1 MIRANLSTRP
11 FYNERAVTLW
21 IGIIALVVL
30 AATVLNVSEVLHYSK
45 NETDLALRA
54 SQDEAAA
61 RDLRARA
68 VQERAS
74 VDAKQ
79 IESESA
85 RAKEANSLI
94 DRRTFSWTEIFN
106 RFEATLPDEVRV
118 TSVHPT
124 VDKNRQIELNV
135 VVVARAVEDVDKFME
150 NLEATG
156 AFSRLNPAVTNA
168 TESGQFESVVTM
180 RYVRPQ

>member
-1 MIRANLSTRP
+1 MIRSNLSTRP
-11 FYNERAVTLW
+11 FYNERAVGIW
-21 IGIIALVVL
+21 IGIIAVIVL
-30 AATVLNVSEVLHYSK
+30 AATAFNVSEVLHYSK

-68 VQERAS
+68 IRERAS

-79 IESESA
+79 IEIESA
-85 RAKEANSLI
+85 RAKEANNLI
-94 DRRTFSWTEIFN
+94 DRRTFSWTEVFN
-106 RFEATLPDEVRV
+106 RFEATLPDDVRV
-118 TSVHPT
+118 TAVHPT
-124 VDKNRQIELNV
+124 LDKDRQIQLSV
-135 VVVARAVEDVDKFME
+135 TVIARSVDDVDKFME

-156 AFSRLNPAVTNA
+156 AFARLNPAVTNLN
-168 TESGQFESVVTM
+168 ESGQWESVLTM

>member
-11 FYNERAVTLW
+11 FYNERAVLAW
-21 IGIIALVVL
+21 IGLIALVVL
-30 AATVLNVSEVLHYSK
+30 AATIFNVSEVLHYSK

-68 VQERAS
+68 VRERAS

-79 IESESA
+79 IEIEAA
-85 RAKEANSLI
+85 RAKEANNLI
-94 DRRTFSWTEIFN
+94 DRRTFSWTELFN
-106 RFEATLPDEVRV
+106 RFEATLPDDVRV
-118 TSVHPT
+118 TAVYPTLDKDHQMQLSVT
-124 VDKNRQIELNV
+124 
-135 VVVARAVEDVDKFME
+135 VVARSVDDVDTFME

-156 AFSRLNPAVTNA
+156 SFSRLNPFTTRVN
-168 TESGQFESVVTM
+168 ESGQFECVLTM
-180 RYVRPQ
+180 RYVRAQ